1 MISRKVLTILLTV
14 VCIGMLFG
22 CGSEEKDIPAE
33 QDEIAASEEQIP
45 EMSAIDS
52 GKIVASVYG
61 MAPSYEK
68 NYPDTVSLAEA
79 SSLVV
84 YGEVLGMEYEET
96 EPWIYTTG
104 VYVKVLQ
111 PVKGNCEKDD
121 IIKVGTGQ
129 KLQTV

>member
-61 MAPSYEK
+61 MALSYEK
-68 NYPDTVSLAEA
+68 NYPDTASLAEA
-79 SSLVV
+79 ADGSGIS
-84 YGEVLGMEYEET
+84 
-96 EPWIYTTG
+96 
-104 VYVKVLQ
+104 
-111 PVKGNCEKDD
+111 
-121 IIKVGTGQ
+121 
-129 KLQTV
+129 